1 MTTPTFS
8 FSAFGPAKQKRT
20 VADVFS
26 SFTKELQDIHKA
38 ELDNSAKLAAE
49 IKEKQ
54 DALDASRK
62 EQTKAAAAIQ
72 NIKQLLGV

>member
-1 MTTPTFS
+1 MSTPTFS
-8 FSAFGPAKQKRT
+8 FSAFGPSKPKRT

-49 IKEKQ
+49 IQEKQ
-54 DALDASRK
+54 QALEVSRS
-62 EQTKAAAAIQ
+62 EQTRAATAID
-72 NIKQLLGV
+72 NIRQLLGG